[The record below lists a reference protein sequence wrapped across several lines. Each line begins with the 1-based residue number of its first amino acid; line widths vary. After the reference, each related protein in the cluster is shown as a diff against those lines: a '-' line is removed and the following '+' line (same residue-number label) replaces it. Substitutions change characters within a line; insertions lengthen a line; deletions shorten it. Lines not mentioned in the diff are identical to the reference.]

1 MQADSCPHATF
12 LRREEEATAECSLP
26 TEPAELPT
34 RVRCASARCAGLLV
48 SLLQDCAASIEHLDD
63 APRAYYTALEH
74 SALLADC
81 IELDQASARG
91 PRGHSRLLPAVILRG
106 CLYLCMYMSSR
117 GGGVLT
123 APPAANRRRRPS
135 PRSRWGGPG
144 SSVAGRLAFIV

>member
-1 MQADSCPHATF
+1 MQADSCPHSTF

-81 IELDQASARG
+81 IELDQATARG
-91 PRGHSRLLPAVILRG
+91 PRGHSLLLPAAIHRG
-106 CLYLCMYMSSR
+106 YLYLCMSER
-117 GGGVLT
+117 
-123 APPAANRRRRPS
+123 
-135 PRSRWGGPG
+135 
-144 SSVAGRLAFIV
+144 AGEAY